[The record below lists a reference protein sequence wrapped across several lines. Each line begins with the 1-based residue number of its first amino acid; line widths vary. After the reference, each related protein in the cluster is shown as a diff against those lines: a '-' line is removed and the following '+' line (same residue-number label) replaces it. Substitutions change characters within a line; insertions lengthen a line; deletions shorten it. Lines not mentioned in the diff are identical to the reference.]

1 MKNELQTRERAKR
14 IETKLVEEIETETG
28 RERQYDDM
36 YMSVTHYMI
45 IAGS

>member
-1 MKNELQTRERAKR
+1 MKNELQTREREIR
-14 IETKLVEEIETETG
+14 IETKLVKIETETG
-28 RERQYDDM
+28 RKRPYDDM